1 MKIGN
6 MCMRLLDKLCAVMEF
21 LLASHVVFRS
31 EVDKYKVLVG
41 EIPFFKIIS
50 FRNKILSPN
59 L

>member
-1 MKIGN
+1 
-6 MCMRLLDKLCAVMEF
+6 MRLLDKLCAVMEF